1 MLLMYLKRT
10 LHGCP
15 SQLNLVLSNSQ
26 ITSDYELIW
35 YGRPNANKSSNYGYQ
50 QDESMARRHLKS
62 PRSLSGS
69 SLHLILVTKRSRSWS
84 WMTPGCSMSI
94 DSPIPE
100 IRLFQNL
107 TLKIQ
112 GQGHSQGQT
121 RWLHLLLRIQSI
133 RLPFISWQ
141 SDHIWLRYDKFH
153 IWRWKFG
160 HGQGQISLSRLRPRV
175 QTVCLLFVSWQ
186 SDHLWLTYS

>member
-1 MLLMYLKRT
+1 MYLKRT

-15 SQLNLVLSNSQ
+15 SQINLVLSNSQ

-35 YGRPNANKSSNYGYQ
+35 CGRPNANKSSDYGYQ
-50 QDESMARRHLKS
+50 QDESTAGRHLKS
-62 PRSLSGS
+62 PQSLKGS
-69 SLHLILVTKRSRSWS
+69 YLHLILVTKRSQSWS
-84 WMTPGCSMSI
+84 WMTPVCSMSI
-94 DSPIPE
+94 GPPIPE

-133 RLPFISWQ
+133 CLLFISWQ
-141 SDHIWLRYDKFH
+141 LDHIWWRYGKFH
-153 IWRWKFG
+153 IW
-160 HGQGQISLSRLRPRV
+160 P
-175 QTVCLLFVSWQ
+175 
-186 SDHLWLTYS
+186 